1 MSPAYKSAVERP
13 SFRDW
18 CAYRVQVATESATRQ
33 VARFRIGREE
43 GSRSGVWIYA
53 STYNEGIRIGGIES
67 TRVEDGRTRYAY
79 RYTAISDVHYSP
91 AGTSSADPTV
101 SGFHDQAEAASFL
114 YGRWIERRGRF
125 FTRRKPRSGRPRTM
139 PEITNPAALLINF
152 TASAAIGSEL
162 EGLTEPTPDTFQG
175 VVAEIG
181 GKRLFIYV
189 DDDLNLHTALE
200 TREAEEDPDLLKQPG
215 DLPDDFTWI
224 CSRDENTVLRDRPV
238 PAESAEE
245 LDEAIPVLVRAS
257 RG

>member
-1 MSPAYKSAVERP
+1 MSPVRNPPVERR

-18 CAYRVQVATESATRQ
+18 CAYRLQVATESAPRQ
-33 VARFRIGREE
+33 VAKFAIGRER
-43 GSRSGVWIYA
+43 GNRSGVWIYA
-53 STYNEGIRIGGIES
+53 STYNPGIRIGAIES

-91 AGTSSADPTV
+91 AGTSSADPAV

-125 FTRRKPRSGRPRTM
+125 FTRRKPRSGRPRAM
-139 PEITNPAALLINF
+139 PDITNPAALLINF

-175 VVAEIG
+175 IVAEIG

-200 TREAEEDPDLLKQPG
+200 TREGDENPDLLKQPG

-224 CSRDENTVLRDRPV
+224 CSRDDATLLHDG
-238 PAESAEE
+238 PAP
-245 LDEAIPVLVRAS
+245 PVLVPHCEDAMRELVEAHY
-257 RG
+257 G